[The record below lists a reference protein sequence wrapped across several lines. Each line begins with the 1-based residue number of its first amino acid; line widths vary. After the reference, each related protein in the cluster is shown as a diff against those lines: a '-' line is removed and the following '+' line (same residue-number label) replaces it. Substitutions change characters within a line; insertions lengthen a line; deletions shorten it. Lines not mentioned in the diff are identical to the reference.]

1 MLKRGDGI
9 PQNIPEALSWF
20 KKAAKLGDTQ
30 AAAEALKLESLLAP
44 PSGYSLVTPHFKGEI

>member
-9 PQNIPEALSWF
+9 PQNIPEALSSF

-30 AAAEALKLESLLAP
+30 AASEAAKLEAVLAP
-44 PSGYSLVTPHFKGEI
+44 PTGYSLETPHR

>member
-9 PQNIPEALSWF
+9 PQNIPEALCWF

-30 AAAEALKLESLLAP
+30 AASEAAKLEAALAP
-44 PSGYSLVTPHFKGEI
+44 STGYSLETPQQRAV